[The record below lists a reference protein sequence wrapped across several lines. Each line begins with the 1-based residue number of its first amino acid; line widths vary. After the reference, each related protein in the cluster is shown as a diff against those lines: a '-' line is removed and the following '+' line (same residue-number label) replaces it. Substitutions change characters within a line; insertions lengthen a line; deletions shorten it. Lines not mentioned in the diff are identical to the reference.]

1 MKIHEIYMKRALELG
16 RRGTI
21 SAHPNPSVGC
31 VIVHRNRIIGEGFTS
46 SFGKDHA
53 EINALN
59 SVKSVDKAFLPDS
72 TLYVTLEPC
81 SHYGKTPPCAI
92 RIAEEQP
99 ATVIIGCKDPNP
111 KVSGKGV
118 GILKKAGINVKVGV
132 LQDQCLYHHR
142 VFLKGIQTQTPYV
155 TLKWAESADGFI
167 APLPTQDGEEKIFW
181 LSDSW
186 SQQHAH
192 LLRANHAA
200 ILIGTETLKKDLP
213 TLTTRHVSGPSPKPF
228 VLTRD
233 HRNIQETGN
242 AYNVIEIRDE
252 KRKQHFL
259 NTKHSHLIQATS
271 LKEALHKLY
280 SMGYTSV
287 LVEGG
292 SKVIQSFI
300 EEDLWD
306 EMICFKSPN
315 ELKVG
320 LKGPNPPKLERL
332 SKSNKDEIFGLRH
345 SSLHP

>member
-1 MKIHEIYMKRALELG
+1 MKRALELG

-21 SAHPNPSVGC
+21 LASPNPSVGC
-31 VIVHRNRIIGEGFTS
+31 VIVHQNRIIGEGFTS

-53 EINALN
+53 EINALK
-59 SVKSVDKAFLPDS
+59 SVNSVDKAFIPAS

-111 KVSGKGV
+111 KVSGKGID
-118 GILKKAGINVKVGV
+118 ILKKASINVQVGV
-132 LQDQCLYHHR
+132 LQDECLYHHR

-167 APLPTQDGEEKIFW
+167 APPPTQEGEEEIFW
-181 LSDSW
+181 LSNSW

-192 LLRANHAA
+192 LLRANHPA
-200 ILIGTETLKKDLP
+200 ILIGTETLKKDRP

-228 VLTRD
+228 VLTRN
-233 HRNIQETGN
+233 HRNIQETAN
-242 AYNVIEIRDE
+242 PYDIIEICD
-252 KRKQHFL
+252 KNGMQHFL
-259 NTKHSHLIQATS
+259 NAEHSHFIQARS

-280 SMGYTSV
+280 SMGYTSI

-292 SKVIQSFI
+292 SQVIESFI
-300 EEDLWD
+300 EDDLWD

-315 ELKVG
+315 ELRAGIKS
-320 LKGPNPPKLERL
+320 PKTPELEWL
-332 SKSNKDEIFGLRH
+332 SKSNKDEIFGLRRPL
-345 SSLHP
+345 LHR